1 MIGKPRT
8 DVPAPVADR
17 IQIPRLR
24 HGPAVAGTKR
34 KREWAWLALVS
45 LIPLVAGTVA
55 AKLIFT
61 RVSTIDASLST
72 MAANTLLSEALN
84 TTQQLRLSALEAES
98 PAARQAM
105 DQGIQALSAM
115 ANPAHPSMLP
125 GYDLVGLELDALRS
139 LIPPALSELQRLRV
153 HPEALPMLVQRIS
166 SLEREIEGL
175 RSRGAEM
182 AARRG
187 ARLAETAY
195 IPGLIRALLV
205 AALIALAIFVL
216 LMLRSRTRMAAA
228 NRELLTW
235 AEDTAR
241 LMAAIPGVLVRAR
254 KGPDGVW
261 RRSFVGEAVTA
272 MTGHSVEEA
281 LRHGWLRG
289 NIPAEEIAPL
299 FQAFDEALAG
309 EQRSATMRFR
319 RKDGRIIRVRL
330 LMSRHVE
337 ENGGPELLCLWNDV
351 TREHEL
357 TERLA
362 HTSKLAHMGELMS
375 GMAHELNQPLT
386 SITLAAENAAR
397 LATQD
402 PVNVPRLREK
412 LDVVV
417 SMAMRASALIERL
430 RDFIRQ
436 DEDPKLPLELVP
448 VLAAARDVMQN
459 RLHLGGVTLMLD
471 LPAGL
476 PRILGRAI
484 PVEQVLTQLISNAC
498 DAYAAM
504 APQPGTRPLTITAR
518 ELGAVVQVTVE
529 DRAGGIPDALL
540 PRIFEPFF
548 TTKPVGQ
555 GTGLGLSSSFGI
567 MQELGGSIAADNHAG
582 GARFTLNF
590 RRA

>member
-1 MIGKPRT
+1 MIGKPRAGA
-8 DVPAPVADR
+8 PALPHP
-17 IQIPRLR
+17 IQVPRLR
-24 HGPAVAGTKR
+24 NSAAVAGTKR
-34 KREWAWLALVS
+34 KWEWAWLALAS
-45 LIPLVAGTVA
+45 LILLGTGAAA

-72 MAANTLLSEALN
+72 MAANQLLSEALHV
-84 TTQQLRLSALEAES
+84 TQRLRLAATEAES
-98 PAARQAM
+98 PAAAQAM
-105 DQGIQALSAM
+105 DQGIQALSAL
-115 ANPAHPSMLP
+115 ASPAHPSMLP
-125 GYDLVGLELDALRS
+125 GYDLVGPEVDALRA
-139 LIPPALSELQRLRV
+139 LIPPALSELQRLRAR
-153 HPEALPMLVQRIS
+153 PDTSPLLVQRLS
-166 SLEREIEGL
+166 GLEREVERL
-175 RSRGAEM
+175 RGRGAET
-182 AARRG
+182 AARRA

-195 IPGLIRALLV
+195 IPGLIRALVV

-216 LMLRSRTRMAAA
+216 LMLRSRSRMGVA
-228 NRELLTW
+228 NRELANW
-235 AEDTAR
+235 ADDTAR

-254 KGPDGVW
+254 KGPDGVR

-281 LRHGWLRG
+281 LSPGWLRD
-289 NIPAEEIAPL
+289 NIPAEEIGPL

-309 EQRSATMRFR
+309 EQRSATVRFR

-330 LMSRHVE
+330 LMSRHIE
-337 ENGGPELLCLWNDV
+337 ENGGPELLSLWSDV

-402 PVNVPRLREK
+402 PMNVPRLREK
-412 LDVVV
+412 LDVVIT
-417 SMAMRASALIERL
+417 MAMRASALIERL
-430 RDFIRQ
+430 RDFIRE
-436 DEDPKLPLELVP
+436 DEDPKLPLQLKP
-448 VLAAARDVMQN
+448 ILAAARELTQN
-459 RLHLGGVTLMLD
+459 RMHLGGVTLTLD
-471 LPAGL
+471 LPAEL
-476 PRILGRAI
+476 PRILGRSI
-484 PVEQVLTQLISNAC
+484 LVEQVLTQLISNAC

-504 APQPGTRPLTITAR
+504 DPQPETRPLTITAR
-518 ELGAVVQVTVE
+518 EVGDLVQVTVE
-529 DRAGGIPDALL
+529 DQAGGIPDALL

-548 TTKPVGQ
+548 TTKAVGQ

-567 MQELGGSIAADNHAG
+567 MQELGGSISAENHAG
-582 GARFTLNF
+582 GARLTLNF